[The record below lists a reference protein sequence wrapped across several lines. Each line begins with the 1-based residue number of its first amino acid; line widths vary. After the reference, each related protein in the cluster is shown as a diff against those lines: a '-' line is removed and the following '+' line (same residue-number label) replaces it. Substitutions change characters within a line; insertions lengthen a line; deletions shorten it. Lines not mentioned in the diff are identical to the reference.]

1 MEHQGY
7 NDRLDEHLGRRH
19 AHRHGKYHQTLK
31 DRRHESEA
39 MEKHYHEKK
48 YAADPHMDRSH
59 RHMTGMEHHKMHY
72 PKKMRRK

>member
-19 AHRHGKYHQTLK
+19 AHRHGKYHQSMK

-39 MEKHYHEKK
+39 MEKHYGHRK
-48 YAADPHMDRSH
+48 YSADPHMD
-59 RHMTGMEHHKMHY
+59 HHKKEKHHREHE
-72 PKKMRRK
+72 KG